1 MTTKYTVKSIR
12 AEDGMPASPEVEI
25 PRKEYKTLLRL
36 YNRPVSRG
44 GKLRGVEFRIDTTY
58 RGHVAT
64 KRLSLMVPTQF
75 CGDDLP
81 ELDNTVL

>member
-1 MTTKYTVKSIR
+1 MTTKYIVKSVR
-12 AEDGMPASPEVEI
+12 AEDGMPVSPEVEI
-25 PRKEYKTLLRL
+25 PRDQYKKLLRL
-36 YNRPVSRG
+36 YNRPVPQG
-44 GKLRGVEFRIDTTY
+44 GKLRGIDFRIDTTY

-75 CGDDLP
+75 CGDNLP